1 MATRWNQLLGALA
14 VAAHLMTSAA
24 GQSID
29 GMVAIHPIPRSV
41 VDEYAVATAIPRASA
56 QAIADAYEEYRR
68 RTDARIAEARRAV
81 EDAGFA
87 ELQALTSELTG
98 GRPFNPITGEGG
110 LGRDPE
116 LRRRMRE
123 VHHRIA
129 VSTIPAMNGHRNAL
143 RELIESMERVA
154 EECAVGFPR
163 PRWIVLSSLEAA
175 PARNPLDPKLVD
187 ISVLVQDSMSGG
199 TLRGARAERAPRS

>member
-41 VDEYAVATAIPRASA
+41 VDEYAVAAAIPRASA

-81 EDAGFA
+81 EDAGIA
-87 ELQALTSELTG
+87 ELQALTSELTTPI
-98 GRPFNPITGEGG
+98 RVDLPAPFGPSRAKKSPGATSSETPLRAIT
-110 LGRDPE
+110 P
-116 LRRRMRE
+116 
-123 VHHRIA
+123 
-129 VSTIPAMNGHRNAL
+129 
-143 RELIESMERVA
+143 
-154 EECAVGFPR
+154 
-163 PRWIVLSSLEAA
+163 LS
-175 PARNPLDPKLVD
+175 
-187 ISVLVQDSMSGG
+187 
-199 TLRGARAERAPRS
+199 